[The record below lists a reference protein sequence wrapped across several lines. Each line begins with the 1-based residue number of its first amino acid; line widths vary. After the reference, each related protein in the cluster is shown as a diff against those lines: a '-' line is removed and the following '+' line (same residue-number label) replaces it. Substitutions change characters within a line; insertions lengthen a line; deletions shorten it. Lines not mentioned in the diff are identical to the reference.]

1 MIFVSIFVL
10 LIAALLGSA
19 SVVEGL
25 ETLFGASKGTKP
37 IVGRVSAGSTAE
49 ISSMGCGTWSWGNK
63 LLFDYDPSQDEG
75 IYEAYREVRNA
86 GVTLFDTA
94 DSYGTGALN
103 GRAEILLGM
112 FERRYLDEIGIS
124 AGDDNDKENE
134 TPWWDFT
141 GATSSAA
148 NNNNNY
154 RPQQV
159 ATKLAPYP
167 WRVTPG
173 NIVRAAEGSLR
184 RLEQPKLSIA
194 QLHWST
200 AEYQPFQERALREG
214 ICDVYDKGLCDA
226 VGVSNYGP
234 KQLFSVAEKFREREV
249 PLAIAQVQY
258 SLMTFEAGKTMNEAC
273 DEVDCRLISYSPL
286 CLGLLTGKYTL
297 KETNRLPK
305 SFARRQLFK
314 ELLPGAQVL
323 IDTLE
328 VVAQEYGKSTSQVAI
343 NWCMC
348 KGTVPIPGGRTL
360 AQAREVSKVFRFF
373 RFVSVLVVGIHP
385 SIHHSNVLTHFTSF
399 FALSINQSINQSINR
414 TLVQRAGPFD
424 LMLCWNWKRL
434 HPR

>member
-1 MIFVSIFVL
+1 MMFVSIFGL
-10 LIAALLGSA
+10 LIIALLSSA
-19 SVVEGL
+19 CTVQGL
-25 ETLFGASKGTKP
+25 ETLFGANNNAKTP
-37 IVGRVSAGSTAE
+37 IVGRVSAGPTTE
-49 ISSMGCGTWSWGNK
+49 ISSMGCGTWSWGNRF
-63 LLFDYDPSQDEG
+63 LFDYDPSQDEE

-94 DSYGTGALN
+94 DSYGTLDLN
-103 GRAEILLGM
+103 GRAEILLGS

-124 AGDDNDKENE
+124 ASDGEIDNEEKE
-134 TPWWDFT
+134 TSPWWNLM
-141 GATSSAA
+141 GNSMGNSI
-148 NNNNNY
+148 NKNY

-159 ATKLAPYP
+159 ATKIAPYP
-167 WRVTPG
+167 WRITPG
-173 NIVRAAEGSLR
+173 NIVRSAEGSLR

-200 AEYQPFQERALREG
+200 ANYQPFQEQALREG

-258 SLMTFEAGKTMNEAC
+258 SLMTFNANGSNTNSKKILTTGSDMNEAC
-273 DEVDCRLISYSPL
+273 DEVGCRLISYSPL

-305 SFARRQLFK
+305 SPARQQLFK

-323 IDTLE
+323 LDTLE
-328 VVAQEYGKSTSQVAI
+328 VIAQEYEKSSSQVAI

-348 KGTVPIPGGRTL
+348 KGTVPIPGSRTL
-360 AQAREVSKVFRFF
+360 AQAKENIGATGWSLQPDAVLELEKAASRIEKPMVQNVFQ
-373 RFVSVLVVGIHP
+373 
-385 SIHHSNVLTHFTSF
+385 T
-399 FALSINQSINQSINR
+399 
-414 TLVQRAGPFD
+414 D
-424 LMLCWNWKRL
+424 
-434 HPR
+434 

>member
-1 MIFVSIFVL
+1 MIRSALFFLLLAAVL
-10 LIAALLGSA
+10 SSA
-19 SVVEGL
+19 SFVEGL
-25 ETLFGASKGTKP
+25 ETLFGANTGGKTP
-37 IVGRVSAGSTAE
+37 VVGRVSAGPTTD
-49 ISSMGCGTWSWGNK
+49 ISSMGCGTWSWGNRF
-63 LLFDYDPSQDEG
+63 LFDYDPSQDEE

-94 DSYGTGALN
+94 DSYGTLDLN
-103 GRAEILLGM
+103 GRAEILLGS
-112 FERRYLDEIGIS
+112 FERRYLEESGIS
-124 AGDDNDKENE
+124 GGGDDQPEAQ
-134 TPWWDFT
+134 WWDFS
-141 GATSSAA
+141 GKSPA
-148 NNNNNY
+148 NKNY

-173 NIVRAAEGSLR
+173 NIVRSAEGSLR

-200 AEYQPFQERALREG
+200 ANYQPFQEQALREG

-258 SLMTFEAGKTMNEAC
+258 SLMTYNDVTGKDMNEAC
-273 DEVDCRLISYSPL
+273 DEVGCRLISYSPL

-305 SFARRQLFK
+305 SPARRQLFS

-323 IDTLE
+323 LDTLE
-328 VVAQEYGKSTSQVAI
+328 VVAKDYDKSISQVAI

-360 AQAREVSKVFRFF
+360 AMARENLAATGWSLRPDAVLELETAASKVTKPM
-373 RFVSVLVVGIHP
+373 VQ
-385 SIHHSNVLTHFTSF
+385 NVFQT
-399 FALSINQSINQSINR
+399 
-414 TLVQRAGPFD
+414 D
-424 LMLCWNWKRL
+424 
-434 HPR
+434 

>member
-1 MIFVSIFVL
+1 MVRL
-10 LIAALLGSA
+10 LFGLPIAGLLSA
-19 SVVEGL
+19 AFLVDGL
-25 ETLFGASKGTKP
+25 ETLLGAKIGGKTP
-37 IVGRVSAGSTAE
+37 VVGRVSAGPRARGLE
-49 ISSMGCGTWSWGNK
+49 ISSLGCGTWSWGNRF
-63 LLFDYDPSQDEG
+63 LFDYDPSQDEE

-94 DSYGTGALN
+94 DSYGTLDLN
-103 GRAEILLGM
+103 GRAEILLGT
-112 FERRYLDEIGIS
+112 FERRYLEELGIS
-124 AGDDNDKENE
+124 ASDGDSDDKSSA
-134 TPWWDFT
+134 PWWNL
-141 GATSSAA
+141 GGNSSP
-148 NNNNNY
+148 NSNY

-173 NIVRAAEGSLR
+173 NIVRSAEGSLR

-200 AEYQPFQERALREG
+200 ANYQPFQEQALREG

-258 SLMTFEAGKTMNEAC
+258 SLMTYNANSGIGSSTNSKSELRGKDMNEAC

-305 SFARRQLFK
+305 SPARQQLFK
-314 ELLPGAQVL
+314 ELLPGAQGL
-323 IDTLE
+323 LDTLE
-328 VVAQEYGKSTSQVAI
+328 VVANEYGKSQSQVAI
-343 NWCMC
+343 NWCMS

-360 AQAREVSKVFRFF
+360 QQARENLGATGWSLRPDAVLELETAASRVTKPMVQNVFQ
-373 RFVSVLVVGIHP
+373 
-385 SIHHSNVLTHFTSF
+385 TE
-399 FALSINQSINQSINR
+399 
-414 TLVQRAGPFD
+414 
-424 LMLCWNWKRL
+424 
-434 HPR
+434 

>member
-1 MIFVSIFVL
+1 MIRSSMFVL
-10 LIAALLGSA
+10 LVAALWS
-19 SVVEGL
+19 STSYVDGL
-25 ETLFGASKGTKP
+25 ETLFGANNSAKTP
-37 IVGRVSAGSTAE
+37 VVGRVSAGPTTD
-49 ISSMGCGTWSWGNK
+49 ISSMGCGTWSWGNRF
-63 LLFDYDPSQDEG
+63 LFDYDPSQDEE
-75 IYEAYREVRNA
+75 IYQAYREVRNA

-94 DSYGTGALN
+94 DSYGTLDLN
-103 GRAEILLGM
+103 GRAEILLGS
-112 FERRYLDEIGIS
+112 FERRYLEEIGVS
-124 AGDDNDKENE
+124 KSDNDGKSQA
-134 TPWWDFT
+134 PWWDFS
-141 GATSSAA
+141 GNTSP
-148 NNNNNY
+148 NKNY

-173 NIVRAAEGSLR
+173 NIVRSAEGSLR

-200 AEYQPFQERALREG
+200 ANYQPFQEQALREG

-258 SLMTFEAGKTMNEAC
+258 SLMTYNANGGSSSSNGKKEMTGKDMNEAC
-273 DEVDCRLISYSPL
+273 DEVGCRLISYSPL

-305 SFARRQLFK
+305 SPARQQLFK

-323 IDTLE
+323 LDTLE
-328 VVAQEYGKSTSQVAI
+328 VVAKDYEKSTSQVAI
-343 NWCMC
+343 NWCMS

-360 AQAREVSKVFRFF
+360 EQARENLGATGWSLRPDAVLELEMAASRVTKPMVQNVFQ
-373 RFVSVLVVGIHP
+373 
-385 SIHHSNVLTHFTSF
+385 TE
-399 FALSINQSINQSINR
+399 
-414 TLVQRAGPFD
+414 
-424 LMLCWNWKRL
+424 
-434 HPR
+434 

>member
-1 MIFVSIFVL
+1 MSFIPKSRMLTAFL
-10 LIAALLGSA
+10 LSSA
-19 SVVEGL
+19 TAVKGL
-25 ETLFGASKGTKP
+25 ETLFGGSRNSNP
-37 IVGRVSAGSTAE
+37 PLVGRVSAGPTTE
-49 ISSMGCGTWSWGNK
+49 ISSIGCGTWSWGNRF
-63 LLFDYDPSQDEG
+63 LFDYDPSQDEE

-94 DSYGTGALN
+94 DSYGTLDLN
-103 GRAEILLGM
+103 GRAEILLGS
-112 FERRYLDEIGIS
+112 FERRYLDEMGIS
-124 AGDDNDKENE
+124 GDDEYQGK
-134 TPWWDFT
+134 TGKPWWAF
-141 GATSSAA
+141 A
-148 NNNNNY
+148 NDEPSGMNY

-167 WRVTPG
+167 WRITPG
-173 NIVRAAEGSLR
+173 NIVRSAEGSLR

-200 AEYQPFQERALREG
+200 ANYQPFQEQALRDG

-258 SLMTFEAGKTMNEAC
+258 SLMTYNGSSSSGSKKEMTGKDMNAAC

-305 SFARRQLFK
+305 SPARQQLFR

-323 IDTLE
+323 LDTLD
-328 VVAQEYGKSTSQVAI
+328 VVAKEYNKSSSQVAI

-360 AQAREVSKVFRFF
+360 QQARENLGATGWSLRPDAVLELETAASKVTKPM
-373 RFVSVLVVGIHP
+373 VQ
-385 SIHHSNVLTHFTSF
+385 NVFQT
-399 FALSINQSINQSINR
+399 
-414 TLVQRAGPFD
+414 D
-424 LMLCWNWKRL
+424 
-434 HPR
+434 

>member
-1 MIFVSIFVL
+1 MIL
-10 LIAALLGSA
+10 LSVFRLFLCLAALLSSA

-25 ETLFGASKGTKP
+25 ETLFNVNRGSNTP
-37 IVGRVSAGSTAE
+37 TVGRISAGPTTE
-49 ISSMGCGTWSWGNK
+49 ISSMGCGTWSWGNRF
-63 LLFDYDPSQDEG
+63 LFNYDPSQDEDL
-75 IYEAYREVRNA
+75 YKAYREVRNA

-94 DSYGTGALN
+94 DSYGTLDLN
-103 GRAEILLGM
+103 GRAEILLGR
-112 FERRYLDEIGIS
+112 FERRYLSEIGIS
-124 AGDDNDKENE
+124 EADDQDGKSQG
-134 TPWWDFT
+134 PWWDFS
-141 GATSSAA
+141 GNSPAKNS
-148 NNNNNY
+148 Y

-173 NIVRAAEGSLR
+173 NIVRSAEGSLR

-200 AEYQPFQERALREG
+200 ANYQPFQEQALREG

-258 SLMTFEAGKTMNEAC
+258 SLMTYNANGGNTGSSKKEMTGKDMNEAC
-273 DEVDCRLISYSPL
+273 DEVGCRLISYSPL

-297 KETNRLPK
+297 KETNRLPQ
-305 SFARRQLFK
+305 SPARQQLFR

-323 IDTLE
+323 LDTLE
-328 VVAQEYGKSTSQVAI
+328 VVAQEYEKSPSQVAI

-360 AQAREVSKVFRFF
+360 AQARENLGATGWSLRPDAVSELEMAASKVTKPM
-373 RFVSVLVVGIHP
+373 VQ
-385 SIHHSNVLTHFTSF
+385 NVFQT
-399 FALSINQSINQSINR
+399 
-414 TLVQRAGPFD
+414 D
-424 LMLCWNWKRL
+424 
-434 HPR
+434 

>member
-1 MIFVSIFVL
+1 MIFVSIFGL
-10 LIAALLGSA
+10 LIAA
-19 SVVEGL
+19 SVAEGL
-25 ETLFGASKGTKP
+25 ETLFGANRGAKP
-37 IVGRVSAGSTAE
+37 VVGRVSAGPTTE
-49 ISSMGCGTWSWGNK
+49 ISSMGCGTWSWGNR
-63 LLFDYDPSQDEG
+63 LLFDYDPSQDEE

-94 DSYGTGALN
+94 DSYGTLDLN

-112 FERRYLDEIGIS
+112 FERRYLDEIGMS
-124 AGDDNDKENE
+124 AGGDDKDNDS
-134 TPWWDFT
+134 PWWDFT

-148 NNNNNY
+148 NSIY

-173 NIVRAAEGSLR
+173 NIVRSAEGSLR

-200 AEYQPFQERALREG
+200 ANYQPFQERALREG

-258 SLMTFEAGKTMNEAC
+258 SLMTYNANGGSNTSSNKKEMRGMDMNEAC
-273 DEVDCRLISYSPL
+273 DEVNCRLISYSPL

-305 SFARRQLFK
+305 SPARQQLFK

-323 IDTLE
+323 LDTLE

-360 AQAREVSKVFRFF
+360 AQARENLGATGWSLRPDAVLELETAASKVTKPM
-373 RFVSVLVVGIHP
+373 VQ
-385 SIHHSNVLTHFTSF
+385 NVFQTE
-399 FALSINQSINQSINR
+399 
-414 TLVQRAGPFD
+414 
-424 LMLCWNWKRL
+424 
-434 HPR
+434 